1 MSTTSPS
8 SQQVTERP
16 RAPRGRSSLPAVAS
30 VVVLAAFMAILD
42 VTVVT
47 VAINKLSVE
56 FGVPLETIQWA
67 TTGYTL
73 ALATV
78 IPLTSWATGRFGTK
92 RVYLGAIATFI
103 AGSALAGS
111 AWSIQSLIAFRVLQG
126 LGGGLIMPTG
136 MIILTNLAG
145 PQRIGRIMGVLGVP
159 MLLGPILGPL
169 LGGLLVDSA
178 SWRWIFFINVPVGL
192 VAITLGLRILPPGE
206 PTSTERLDVLG
217 LLLLSPGIA
226 ALIYA
231 LAKASTASGPAVVV
245 PGAAGVLLIAGFV
258 VRTVRA
264 RNPLIHLTLFRNR
277 SFTVSAVAI
286 ALFAFAFFGATFL
299 LPLYYQ
305 NVRDVTAAKAGTLM
319 AVQGVGALLSM
330 PLAGMVAD
338 RLGPARIARTGI
350 IVIAAALA
358 ALLAIGATAPYPLL
372 DVVLFVMGVGMGM
385 ALMQIV
391 SAAVSALSKPD
402 VPAGTTVLNIVQQIG
417 SSFGVATMSV
427 ILATQLA
434 SRLPSVNTSR
444 GGLGAA
450 QSVPPEL
457 RAKAAPLIA
466 GAFQST
472 LVWALVMLAVAIV
485 PALFLPRTE
494 PDLSSHSE

>member
-1 MSTTSPS
+1 
-8 SQQVTERP
+8 
-16 RAPRGRSSLPAVAS
+16 
-30 VVVLAAFMAILD
+30 MAILD

-92 RVYLGAIATFI
+92 RVYLAAVATFI

-111 AWSIQSLIAFRVLQG
+111 AWSIESLIAFRVLQG

-136 MIILTNLAG
+136 MIILTDLAG
-145 PQRIGRIMGVLGVP
+145 PQRIGRIMGVLGLP

-169 LGGLLVDSA
+169 LGGVLVDSA
-178 SWRWIFFINVPVGL
+178 SWRWIFFINVPVGI
-192 VAITLGLRILPPGE
+192 VTIALGLRILPPGH
-206 PTSTERLDVLG
+206 PTSRERLDVVG
-217 LLLLSPGIA
+217 LLMLSPGLA
-226 ALIYA
+226 VLIYA
-231 LAKASTASGPAVVV
+231 LAQASHSSGPAVVV

-264 RNPLIHLTLFRNR
+264 RNPLINLALFRKR
-277 SFTVSAVAI
+277 SFMVSAVAI
-286 ALFAFAFFGATFL
+286 LLFGFAFFGATFL

-305 NVRDVTAAKAGTLM
+305 NVRDVTAARAGTLM

-350 IVIAAALA
+350 VVIAAALA
-358 ALLAIGATAPYPLL
+358 ALLAVGATAPYPIL
-372 DVVLFVMGVGMGM
+372 DVILFVMGVGMGM
-385 ALMQIV
+385 ALMQMV
-391 SAAVSALSKPD
+391 SAAVSALRKAD
-402 VPAGTTVLNIVQQIG
+402 VPAGTTVLNIVQQVG
-417 SSFGVATMSV
+417 SSFGVAAMSE
-427 ILATQLA
+427 ILSTQLA
-434 SRLPSVNTSR
+434 SRLPSINTGR

-466 GAFQST
+466 DAFQST
-472 LVWALVMLAVAIV
+472 LVWSLVMLAVAIV
-485 PALFLPRTE
+485 PALFLPRSNTS
-494 PDLSSHSE
+494 DVSSHSE